1 MELNE
6 IDGGQNISEEPLTS
20 GRRAFSNRK
29 IILAIAS
36 IGLGKYF
43 SSRNQFLNYFFKLFN
58 IIQKSLPEFQ

>member
-6 IDGGQNISEEPLTS
+6 IDGGQNISEEPIQGSPLTS

-29 IILAIAS
+29 IILAVAS

-43 SSRNQFLNYFFKLFN
+43 SSRNQFLNFFLN
-58 IIQKSLPEFQ
+58 YLI

>member
-6 IDGGQNISEEPLTS
+6 IDGGQNISEEPIQGSPLTS

-29 IILAIAS
+29 IILAVAS

-43 SSRNQFLNYFFKLFN
+43 SSRNQFFELFF
-58 IIQKSLPEFQ
+58 